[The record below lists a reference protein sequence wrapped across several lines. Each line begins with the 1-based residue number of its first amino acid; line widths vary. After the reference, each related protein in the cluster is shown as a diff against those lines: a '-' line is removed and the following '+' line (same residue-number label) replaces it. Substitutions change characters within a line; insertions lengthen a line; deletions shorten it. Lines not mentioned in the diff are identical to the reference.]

1 MDDFLKRLDNKKK
14 RLGST
19 PSLNEQLAQLW
30 QWYKVEL
37 TYTSNALE
45 GNTLDRRQ
53 TALIIDKNLSVA
65 GKSLTEHLEAA
76 NHAQAADYI
85 WQLSDKTQAQ
95 DIDLEIVLRIHSLIL
110 DKIDDD
116 NAGRLRRMSVRVIGS
131 STVFPN
137 YMRVP
142 AMLDELVEDIR
153 TAKMHACLKAA
164 RAHLRL
170 VSIHPFVDGNGR
182 TARLLMN
189 LLLLQA
195 GWPPAVIRKTDRL
208 RYLQLL
214 EEAQTKDRKE
224 PFYIFILQAVER
236 SLDMHLKPDSPAPS
250 EPRLLKIGE
259 LARLTKEP
267 VSTLRY
273 WTDRGLLLPADISP
287 SKYRWYAPSS
297 VKRVR
302 KIRQL
307 QNQRFTLEEIK
318 EQLNSQITD

>member
-14 RLGST
+14 KIESV
-19 PSLNEQLAQLW
+19 PSLSEQLAHLW

-53 TALIIDKNLSVA
+53 TALILDKNLSVA
-65 GKSLTEHLEAA
+65 GKSLTEHLEAV
-76 NHAQAADYI
+76 NHAQAVDYI

-95 DIDLEIVLRIHSLIL
+95 DIDLEIVLRIHGLIL

-116 NAGRLRRMSVRVIGS
+116 NAGRLRRMPVRVIGL
-131 STVFPN
+131 STLFPN

-142 AMLDELVEDIR
+142 ALLDELVEDIR
-153 TAKMHACLKAA
+153 TAKIHACLKAA
-164 RAHLRL
+164 RAHLQL
-170 VSIHPFVDGNGR
+170 VGIHPFVDGNGR

-189 LLLLQA
+189 LLLLQD
-195 GWPPAVIRKTDRL
+195 GWPPAIIRKTDRL
-208 RYLQLL
+208 RYLRLL

-224 PFYIFILQAVER
+224 PFYAFILQAVER
-236 SLDMHLKPDSPAPS
+236 SLDMHLKPDSPVPS
-250 EPRLLKIGE
+250 EPRLLKIGD
-259 LARLTKEP
+259 LSRLTKEP

-273 WTDRGLLLPADISP
+273 WTDKGLLLPADISP
-287 SKYRWYAPSS
+287 SRYRWYAPSS
-297 VKRVR
+297 IKQVS

-307 QNQRFTLEEIK
+307 QNQRLTLEEIK
-318 EQLNSQITD
+318 RQLNP